1 MPPAKSSKGPV
12 VGVDLG
18 GTNMQIGVV
27 SPERELLGES
37 KRKTKSDEGLDAI
50 VTRLISGVEEACAAA
65 GITLRD
71 LVALGIGAPG
81 AVDPIEGVVLEAVNL
96 RWDNIPIAEILSKR
110 LGIPVFLDNDVNVAV
125 YGEWKAGAGK
135 GVDDLAGVWLGTGV
149 GGGLV
154 LSGKLYYGTFFTAG
168 EVGHTILFPF
178 APPGSQ
184 KLEENCSRTAI
195 VDRLLRLVRVRK
207 SIIPEL
213 ADNDLSEVRAKT
225 VSQAFAKGDQVTHD
239 VIENAAEL
247 LGIAIANIVT
257 TLSLPRV
264 VLGGGLSEAMGDD
277 LVRPVREAVRR
288 YVFPDAC
295 KKVDVVCTKLMEN
308 AGLLGAA
315 MLARE
320 RFGGKA

>member
-125 YGEWKAGAGK
+125 YGEYRLGAGVGSK
-135 GVDDLAGVWLGTGV
+135 HLLGVWVGTGI
-149 GGGLV
+149 GGGLI
-154 LSGKLYYGTFFTAG
+154 LNNSLHYGHFMTAG
-168 EVGHTILFPF
+168 EIGHTLILPGN
-178 APPGSQ
+178 PPGSRS
-184 KLEENCSRTAI
+184 LEHNCSRTAV
-195 VDRLLRLVRVRK
+195 VDRLVRLIRSNRK
-207 SIIPEL
+207 SILVKLAEGDIEGIKSKTIAEAFRRKDEL
-213 ADNDLSEVRAKT
+213 T
-225 VSQAFAKGDQVTHD
+225 VE
-239 VIENAAEL
+239 VIEETAHL
-247 LGIAIANIVT
+247 LGVAISNGVT
-257 TLSLPRV
+257 LLSLERV
-264 VLGGGLSEAMGDD
+264 VLGGGLTEALGTPWVEM
-277 LVRPVREAVRR
+277 VKRYTRR
-288 YVFPDAC
+288 YAFPDRC
-295 KKVDVVCTKLMEN
+295 KKVEVVESQLMDH
-308 AGLLGAA
+308 AGVFGAA
-315 MLARE
+315 MVAIDRMNA
-320 RFGGKA
+320 K